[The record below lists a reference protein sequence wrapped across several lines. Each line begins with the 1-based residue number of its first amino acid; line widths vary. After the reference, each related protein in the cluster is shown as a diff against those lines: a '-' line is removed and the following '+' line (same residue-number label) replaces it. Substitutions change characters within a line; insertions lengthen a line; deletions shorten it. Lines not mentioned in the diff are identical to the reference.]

1 MGTVDK
7 NIADEIISGKY
18 PEDKVTLIVEYD
30 NAFGGVSY
38 GVVFRGNVNTY
49 TESEFVRN
57 PRVYY
62 ASNNGGLNEIL

>member
-62 ASNNGGLNEIL
+62 ASNGGLNEIL